1 MDLSESEIL
10 ALLDRIC
17 DEQGLCMPPPDRAR
31 IAAMKPLG
39 AQAFAE
45 EVLAAESI
53 DPQGGAETREQLI
66 RMFLEAETQE

>member
-1 MDLSESEIL
+1 MDLSEGKVL
-10 ALLDRIC
+10 ALIDRLC

-45 EVLAAESI
+45 EVLAAEGF
-53 DPQGGAETREQLI
+53 DLENEAERKEQLV
-66 RMFLEAETQE
+66 RMFLEAEQQ

>member
-1 MDLSESEIL
+1 MDLSEQRVL

-39 AQAFAE
+39 AEAFAE
-45 EVLAAESI
+45 EVLAAEGF
-53 DPQGGAETREQLI
+53 DPDSDAETKARLI
-66 RMFLEAETQE
+66 AMFLEAERV